1 MPDDVLSLRLS
12 PDRRAVIDAV
22 AARHGITVSDLLRAA
37 VDHVVRMPA
46 DDVVKL
52 LACTACGGT
61 GQRFKT
67 TRQPEETT

>member
-1 MPDDVLSLRLS
+1 MADDVLSLRLN
-12 PDRRAVIDAV
+12 PDRRAVIDMI

-37 VDHVVRMPA
+37 ADHVARMPV
-46 DDVVKL
+46 DDVTKL

-67 TRQPEETT
+67 KESNG